1 MCVFGDDGWE
11 QISKQQRFDV
21 ILMDCH
27 MPVMDGLEATQ
38 QIRKDPSNCNH
49 TTPIVALT
57 ANAIETNRQ
66 LCEESGM
73 DGFLTKPIRKQE
85 LADAIQER
93 ISAK

>member
-1 MCVFGDDGWE
+1 
-11 QISKQQRFDV
+11 
-21 ILMDCH
+21 
-27 MPVMDGLEATQ
+27 
-38 QIRKDPSNCNH
+38 
-49 TTPIVALT
+49 
-57 ANAIETNRQ
+57 